1 MKGGVNPV
9 ENAKKRW
16 GNASKKQETIDN
28 KMSEAREEL
37 NIQKWGKLDTQ
48 FRNLMAELEKFN
60 PIIQN
65 LEQIKNEFPF
75 LYYML
80 LTALMEATGCLCIQ
94 FFFIFFFFIYFPS

>member
-37 NIQKWGKLDTQ
+37 NIQKWEKLDTQ
-48 FRNLMAELEKFN
+48 FE
-60 PIIQN
+60 
-65 LEQIKNEFPF
+65 
-75 LYYML
+75 
-80 LTALMEATGCLCIQ
+80 
-94 FFFIFFFFIYFPS
+94 IFD